1 MLIMVKLK
9 RDIVPNRNNPSF
21 SNKPSV
27 LLSSYRCASLPS
39 SGNKSFS
46 KSELHLC
53 DERRQLKKF
62 FRQGRSRRINSMYS
76 ETFFKGDLIIKIFIV
91 YIIRLN
97 HNTPN
102 RWKWKHGFS
111 ARKLYNHLFIEDLLH
126 TWECR
131 ISRQTRVVIWAWSS
145 SFWTSRE
152 DSHVWHLRPLI
163 LVSFVKRSRHR
174 NTRPRR

>member
-1 MLIMVKLK
+1 MFRLVIYIFHLETIHLPACTSISEKHTMLIIVKLK
-9 RDIVPNRNNPSF
+9 FDIVPNRNNPSF

-46 KSELHLC
+46 RSELRLC

-97 HNTPN
+97 C
-102 RWKWKHGFS
+102 KS
-111 ARKLYNHLFIEDLLH
+111 
-126 TWECR
+126 
-131 ISRQTRVVIWAWSS
+131 
-145 SFWTSRE
+145 
-152 DSHVWHLRPLI
+152 
-163 LVSFVKRSRHR
+163 
-174 NTRPRR
+174 